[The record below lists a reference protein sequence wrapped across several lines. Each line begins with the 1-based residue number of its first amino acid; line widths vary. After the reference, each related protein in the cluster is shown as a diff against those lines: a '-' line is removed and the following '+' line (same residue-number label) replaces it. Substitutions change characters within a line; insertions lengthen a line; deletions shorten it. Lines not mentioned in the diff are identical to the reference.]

1 MRVGASSDCFFL
13 PRHSLLCYPRQDGQ
27 GMDIAESWRIDV
39 DTHMIRKS
47 SYKGHGCK
55 VSSDRLKIPFE
66 GLTIPG
72 AIFTV
77 ARTLEE
83 ASFREVLPSE
93 RKPLKHPQAS
103 YVLQTRGCRPEV
115 QKGALDCLGVI
126 LGACVSGSLQ
136 IPLLPNKRECDSD

>member
-1 MRVGASSDCFFL
+1 MRVGAISDCFVL
-13 PRHSLLCYPRQDGQ
+13 PIHSLLCYPRQDGQ

-83 ASFREVLPSE
+83 ASFRVPLPGFAFGKKTAETPPGILRPADEGLPARSAE
-93 RKPLKHPQAS
+93 RC
-103 YVLQTRGCRPEV
+103 T
-115 QKGALDCLGVI
+115 
-126 LGACVSGSLQ
+126 
-136 IPLLPNKRECDSD
+136 